1 MKVDIISMH
10 PLLIKIWFT
19 NIYLMQN
26 VVSKTEINIAVS
38 KFIVALEEMN
48 FSATF
53 MPTKS
58 FAMSLPSWKKPLALG
73 SKYTFT
79 FA

>member
-1 MKVDIISMH
+1 
-10 PLLIKIWFT
+10 
-19 NIYLMQN
+19 MQN

-58 FAMSLPSWKKPLALG
+58 FAMSLPS
-73 SKYTFT
+73 
-79 FA
+79 